1 MKMIPLKNNVSELF
15 LKFLMNII
23 ITPYTLAQTLS
34 RTGSSTKVFWMT
46 FTRYNSNYEPE
57 TDFIMINVYHTSAWL
72 SSCSWQY
79 SSSCYSSQWTGPT
92 SLVGSSTSSSLAR
105 WLWWGRRSGLISLCP
120 ATPSWTSCSVSSSTP
135 AWPSSWSTP
144 PGPWRERG
152 GRGSSTTRASQNDS
166 GWKLHQ
172 IKYFL
177 TFLTKYKYYNND
189 SEKKIYFSIFFLT
202 VQVIQT
208 MSIFP
213 FTE

>member
-1 MKMIPLKNNVSELF
+1 MALWKALKVKYIFKSNIKYFLLFQTESGYSVQFGKSFELSIFDPFFTDPFLLLKDRWRKNLGHYNDKNDMKMIPLKNNVSELF

-105 WLWWGRRSGLISLCP
+105 
-120 ATPSWTSCSVSSSTP
+120 
-135 AWPSSWSTP
+135 
-144 PGPWRERG
+144 
-152 GRGSSTTRASQNDS
+152 
-166 GWKLHQ
+166 
-172 IKYFL
+172 
-177 TFLTKYKYYNND
+177 
-189 SEKKIYFSIFFLT
+189 
-202 VQVIQT
+202 
-208 MSIFP
+208 
-213 FTE
+213 